1 LAPGFDRG
9 SGNRLTHHD
18 LGRFPGDS
26 LFDRLARTVC
36 AAGCLPRKELYE
48 AWEMARRVRR
58 QFRGGRIVDL
68 AGGHGLL
75 AQALLLLDDSSPSA
89 MVVDGKIPPSAA
101 TLHDVLVREW
111 PRLAARVT
119 FVNARMHET
128 RIEPED
134 LVVSCHACGGL
145 TDQVLALAAGARA
158 RVAVL
163 PCCHDAAAFEGPL
176 LTGWLDPSLA
186 IDVARANRLEARG
199 YAVAAQAIPADVTPK
214 NRLLLGAP
222 LALLLLLCGAADTAG
237 QWPDRPTP
245 GLARTADGSP
255 NLAAPVRRTAD
266 GRPDLSGVW
275 QAVAD
280 PTGTPG
286 GVEGVVAPRY
296 MIDVTRDS
304 PPDRVPFLPWA
315 AAVYKQRNDD
325 ERRGNPS
332 IRCLPVG
339 VPRLVANVMPF
350 KVVQTPGLIVFLYEA
365 GTIFRQVFVDGRP
378 LPADPQP
385 SWMGYSVGRWDGD
398 TLVVETTGFND
409 KTWLDG
415 AGHPHSEAM
424 RLTERYTR
432 RDAGRMDVEVVI
444 DDPQAYARPIRYV
457 QPQALIADTE
467 LIENV
472 CENAKPVRR

>member
-1 LAPGFDRG
+1 
-9 SGNRLTHHD
+9 
-18 LGRFPGDS
+18 
-26 LFDRLARTVC
+26 
-36 AAGCLPRKELYE
+36 
-48 AWEMARRVRR
+48 
-58 QFRGGRIVDL
+58 
-68 AGGHGLL
+68 
-75 AQALLLLDDSSPSA
+75 
-89 MVVDGKIPPSAA
+89 
-101 TLHDVLVREW
+101 
-111 PRLAARVT
+111 
-119 FVNARMHET
+119 MHET

-134 LVVSCHACGGL
+134 LVVSCHACGAL

-245 GLARTADGSP
+245 GLPRTADGRPDLS
-255 NLAAPVRRTAD
+255 APVRRTAD

-280 PTGTPG
+280 PSGTPG
-286 GVEGVVAPRY
+286 GVEGIVAPRY
-296 MIDVTRDS
+296 MIDITRDS
-304 PPDRVPFLPWA
+304 PPDRVPILPWA

-350 KVVQTPGLIVFLYEA
+350 KVVQMPGLIVFLYEA

-385 SWMGYSVGRWDGD
+385 SWMGYSVGKWEGD
-398 TLVVETTGFND
+398 TLVVETAGFND

-424 RLTERYTR
+424 RVTERYTR

-444 DDPQAYARPIRYV
+444 DDPEAYARPLRYV